1 MVFLSSAGSKVI
13 GYDTGN
19 SSRGSQLL
27 SDDAVAMGHS
37 SEASHVVHVCRSIR
51 RDCMNHLNLQ
61 GAVHIR
67 DGDLIIEELDIVGSF
82 SPTTDRMLS
91 VCSSTSQIYVFAL
104 FLCQ

>member
-1 MVFLSSAGSKVI
+1 MI
-13 GYDTGN
+13 GYDTGD
-19 SSRGSQLL
+19 SSRGSQFLQ
-27 SDDAVAMGHS
+27 DDAVAMSHS
-37 SEASHVVHVCRSIR
+37 SEASHVVHVCRSVR

-82 SPTTDRMLS
+82 SPATDRVLS
-91 VCSSTSQIYVFAL
+91 VCSSTSRIYVFAW